1 MQHFHSVSI
10 LVSIAA
16 FCAWCNHRFVKL
28 PSAIG
33 VMAVSLLL
41 SIGSIVLERFGL
53 IDTSKIAAFVS
64 VFNFEDLVL
73 HSMLGL
79 LLFAGGMSV
88 NLQELKEQKG
98 VVMAL
103 SSLGVIIGAAIT
115 GSLFWIGARLIGLEL
130 PFIFALLLG
139 AIVSPTDAVAIL
151 GIMRKVGVSRSLE
164 LKLVGES
171 LFNDGIGVVV
181 FLAVSSLAF
190 GGSLGVGG
198 VVTTLVVEV
207 VGGVALGALLGW
219 IAYQVI
225 KSVDQYV
232 VEILV
237 TLALA
242 MGGYSLAEV
251 LHVSAPICVVVAGLI
266 IGNQGRELAMSH
278 HTREHLDTFWELID
292 ELLNVV
298 LFVLV
303 GLEVLILSLSG
314 QQILA
319 GLIAICAMLVSRFIS
334 VGSTITVMR
343 RFRGFSP
350 HVVKILTWGGLRGG
364 ISVALALSLP
374 DGEMRDL
381 LVVCTY
387 VAVLFSVLV
396 QGVTLPGLLRRV
408 SLIKPTQ
415 SPIEIP

>member
-1 MQHFHSVSI
+1 
-10 LVSIAA
+10 
-16 FCAWCNHRFVKL
+16 
-28 PSAIG
+28 
-33 VMAVSLLL
+33 MAVSLIL
-41 SIGSIVLERFGL
+41 SIGSIFLGRVGL
-53 IDTSKIAAFVS
+53 VDTTRVADFVNS
-64 VFNFEDLVL
+64 FNFHDLVL
-73 HSMLGL
+73 HAMLGL

-88 NLQELKEQKG
+88 NLQELKTQKG

-103 SSLGVIIGAAIT
+103 SSLGVVIGATIT
-115 GSLFWIGARLIGLEL
+115 GSVFWLGAKLIGLEL
-130 PFIFALLLG
+130 PFVFALLLG

-151 GIMRKVGVSRSLE
+151 GIMRKVGVPRSLE

-190 GGSLGVGG
+190 GGGMGVGD
-198 VVTTLVVEV
+198 VVTTLFVEV
-207 VGGVALGALLGW
+207 VGGAALGLGLGW
-219 IAYQVI
+219 AAYQVI

-242 MGGYSLAEV
+242 MGGYSLAEAV
-251 LHVSAPICVVVAGLI
+251 HVSAPICVVVAGLI

-278 HTREHLDTFWELID
+278 DTREHLDTFWELVD

-303 GLEVLILSLSG
+303 GLEVLILNLSG
-314 QQILA
+314 QQLLA
-319 GLIAICAMLVSRFIS
+319 GLVAVCAMLISRFIS
-334 VGSTITVMR
+334 VGSTITIMR
-343 RFRGFSP
+343 QFRDFSP

-374 DGEMRDL
+374 DSETRDL

-396 QGVTLPGLLRRV
+396 QGVTLPALLRYAT
-408 SLIKPTQ
+408 KTEQAPCKTH
-415 SPIEIP
+415 

>member
-16 FCAWCNHRFVKL
+16 FCAWCNHRFIKL
-28 PSAIG
+28 PAAIG
-33 VMAVSLLL
+33 VMAVSLIL
-41 SIGSIVLERFGL
+41 SIGSISLGRAGL
-53 IDTSKIAAFVS
+53 VDTTRVADFVNS
-64 VFNFEDLVL
+64 FNFHDLVL
-73 HSMLGL
+73 HAMLGL

-88 NLQELKEQKG
+88 NLQELKTQKG

-103 SSLGVIIGAAIT
+103 SSLGVIIGATIT
-115 GSLFWIGARLIGLEL
+115 GSVFWLGANLIGIKL
-130 PFIFALLLG
+130 PFVFALLLG

-151 GIMRKVGVSRSLE
+151 GIMRKVGVPRSLE

-181 FLAVSSLAF
+181 FLAVSSLAL
-190 GGSLGVGG
+190 GGGMGASD
-198 VVTTLVVEV
+198 VVTTLFVEV
-207 VGGVALGALLGW
+207 VGGAALGLALGW
-219 IAYQVI
+219 AAYQVI

-242 MGGYSLAEV
+242 MGGYSLAEGV
-251 LHVSAPICVVVAGLI
+251 HVSAPICVVVAGLI

-278 HTREHLDTFWELID
+278 HTREHLDTFWELVD

-303 GLEVLILSLSG
+303 GLEVLILNLSG

-319 GLIAICAMLVSRFIS
+319 GLVAVCAMLISRFIS
-334 VGSTITVMR
+334 VGSTITIMR
-343 RFRGFSP
+343 QFRDFSP

-374 DGEMRDL
+374 DSETRDL

-396 QGVTLPGLLRRV
+396 QGVTLPSLLRYAT
-408 SLIKPTQ
+408 KTEQAPCQTH
-415 SPIEIP
+415 

>member
-16 FCAWCNHRFVKL
+16 FCAWCNHRFIKL
-28 PSAIG
+28 PAAIG
-33 VMAVSLLL
+33 VMAVSLIL
-41 SIGSIVLERFGL
+41 SIGSIFLGRAGL
-53 IDTSKIAAFVS
+53 VDTTRVADFVNS
-64 VFNFEDLVL
+64 FNFHDLVL
-73 HSMLGL
+73 HAMLGL
-79 LLFAGGMSV
+79 LLFAGAMSV
-88 NLQELKEQKG
+88 NLQELKTQKG

-103 SSLGVIIGAAIT
+103 SSLGVIIGATIT
-115 GSLFWIGARLIGLEL
+115 GSVFWLGANLIGIEL
-130 PFIFALLLG
+130 PFVFALLLG

-151 GIMRKVGVSRSLE
+151 GIMRKVGVPRSLE

-181 FLAVSSLAF
+181 FLAVSSLA
-190 GGSLGVGG
+190 LGEGMG
-198 VVTTLVVEV
+198 ASDVVMTLFVEV
-207 VGGVALGALLGW
+207 VGGAALGLALGW
-219 IAYQVI
+219 AAYQVI

-242 MGGYSLAEV
+242 MGGYSLAEAV
-251 LHVSAPICVVVAGLI
+251 HVSAPICVVVAGLI

-303 GLEVLILSLSG
+303 GLEVLILNLSG

-319 GLIAICAMLVSRFIS
+319 GLVAVCAMLISRFIS

-343 RFRGFSP
+343 RFREFSP

-374 DGEMRDL
+374 DSENRDL

-387 VAVLFSVLV
+387 VVVLFSVLV
-396 QGVTLPGLLRRV
+396 QGVTLPALLRYA
-408 SLIKPTQ
+408 TQ
-415 SPIEIP
+415 NGQEPCKTH

>member
-16 FCAWCNHRFVKL
+16 FCAWCNHRFIKL
-28 PSAIG
+28 PAAIG
-33 VMAVSLLL
+33 VMAVSLIL
-41 SIGSIVLERFGL
+41 SIGSIFLGRVGL
-53 IDTSKIAAFVS
+53 VDTTRVADFVNS
-64 VFNFEDLVL
+64 FNFHDLVL
-73 HSMLGL
+73 HAMLGL

-88 NLQELKEQKG
+88 NLQELKTQKG

-103 SSLGVIIGAAIT
+103 SSLGVVIGATIT
-115 GSLFWIGARLIGLEL
+115 GSVFWLGAKLIGLEL
-130 PFIFALLLG
+130 PFVFALLLG

-151 GIMRKVGVSRSLE
+151 GIMRKVGVPRSLE

-190 GGSLGVGG
+190 GGGMGVGD
-198 VVTTLVVEV
+198 VVTTLFVEV
-207 VGGVALGALLGW
+207 VGGAALGLGLGW
-219 IAYQVI
+219 AAYQVI

-242 MGGYSLAEV
+242 MGGYSLAEAV
-251 LHVSAPICVVVAGLI
+251 HVSAPICVVVAGLI

-278 HTREHLDTFWELID
+278 DTREHLDTFWELVD

-303 GLEVLILSLSG
+303 GLEVLILNLSG
-314 QQILA
+314 QQLLA
-319 GLIAICAMLVSRFIS
+319 GLVAVCAMLISRFIS
-334 VGSTITVMR
+334 VGSTITIMR
-343 RFRGFSP
+343 QFRDFSP

-374 DGEMRDL
+374 DSENRDL

-387 VAVLFSVLV
+387 VVVLFSVLV
-396 QGVTLPGLLRRV
+396 QGVTLPALLRYA
-408 SLIKPTQ
+408 TQ
-415 SPIEIP
+415 TGQEPYRSH

>member
-16 FCAWCNHRFVKL
+16 FCAWCNHRFIKL
-28 PSAIG
+28 PAAIG
-33 VMAVSLLL
+33 VMAVSLIL
-41 SIGSIVLERFGL
+41 SIGSIFLGRVGL
-53 IDTSKIAAFVS
+53 VDTTRVADFVNS
-64 VFNFEDLVL
+64 FNFHDLVL
-73 HSMLGL
+73 HAMLGL

-88 NLQELKEQKG
+88 NLQELKTQKG

-103 SSLGVIIGAAIT
+103 SSLGVVIGATIT
-115 GSLFWIGARLIGLEL
+115 GSVFWLGAKLIGLEL
-130 PFIFALLLG
+130 PFVFALLLG

-151 GIMRKVGVSRSLE
+151 GIMRKVGVPRSLE

-190 GGSLGVGG
+190 GGGMGVGD
-198 VVTTLVVEV
+198 VVTTLFVEV
-207 VGGVALGALLGW
+207 VGGAALGLGLGW
-219 IAYQVI
+219 AAYQVI

-242 MGGYSLAEV
+242 MGGYSLAEAV
-251 LHVSAPICVVVAGLI
+251 HVSAPICVVVAGLI

-278 HTREHLDTFWELID
+278 DTREHLDTFWELVD

-303 GLEVLILSLSG
+303 GLEVLILNLSG
-314 QQILA
+314 QQLLA
-319 GLIAICAMLVSRFIS
+319 GLVAVCAMLISRFIS
-334 VGSTITVMR
+334 VGSTITIMR
-343 RFRGFSP
+343 QFRDFSP

-374 DGEMRDL
+374 DSETRDL

-396 QGVTLPGLLRRV
+396 QGVTLPALLRYAT
-408 SLIKPTQ
+408 KTEQAPCKTH
-415 SPIEIP
+415 

>member
-16 FCAWCNHRFVKL
+16 FCAWCNHRFIKL
-28 PSAIG
+28 PAAIG
-33 VMAVSLLL
+33 VMAVSLIL
-41 SIGSIVLERFGL
+41 SIGSIFLGRAGL
-53 IDTSKIAAFVS
+53 VDTTRVADFVNS
-64 VFNFEDLVL
+64 FNFHDLVL
-73 HSMLGL
+73 HAMLGL

-88 NLQELKEQKG
+88 NLQELKTQKG

-103 SSLGVIIGAAIT
+103 SSLGVIIGATIT
-115 GSLFWIGARLIGLEL
+115 GSVFWLGANLIGIEL
-130 PFIFALLLG
+130 PFVFALLLG

-151 GIMRKVGVSRSLE
+151 GIMRKVGVPRSLE

-181 FLAVSSLAF
+181 FLAVSSLAL
-190 GGSLGVGG
+190 GGGMGASD
-198 VVTTLVVEV
+198 VVMTLFVEV
-207 VGGVALGALLGW
+207 VGGAALGLALGW
-219 IAYQVI
+219 AAYQVI

-251 LHVSAPICVVVAGLI
+251 IHVSAPICVVVAGLI

-303 GLEVLILSLSG
+303 GLEVLILNLSG

-319 GLIAICAMLVSRFIS
+319 GFVAVCAMLISRFIS
-334 VGSTITVMR
+334 VGSTITIMR
-343 RFRGFSP
+343 QFRDFSP

-374 DGEMRDL
+374 DSETRDL

-396 QGVTLPGLLRRV
+396 QGVTLPALLRYAT
-408 SLIKPTQ
+408 KTEQAPCKTH
-415 SPIEIP
+415 

>member
-16 FCAWCNHRFVKL
+16 FCAWCNHRFIKL
-28 PSAIG
+28 PAAIG
-33 VMAVSLLL
+33 VMAVSLIL
-41 SIGSIVLERFGL
+41 SIGSIFLGRAGL
-53 IDTSKIAAFVS
+53 VDTTRVADFVNS
-64 VFNFEDLVL
+64 FNFHDLVL
-73 HSMLGL
+73 HAMLGL

-88 NLQELKEQKG
+88 NLQELKTQKG

-103 SSLGVIIGAAIT
+103 SSLGVIIGATIT
-115 GSLFWIGARLIGLEL
+115 GSVFWLGANLIGIKL
-130 PFIFALLLG
+130 PFVFALLLG

-151 GIMRKVGVSRSLE
+151 GIMRKVGVPRSLE

-181 FLAVSSLAF
+181 FLAVSSLA
-190 GGSLGVGG
+190 LGEGMG
-198 VVTTLVVEV
+198 ASDVVMTLFVEV
-207 VGGVALGALLGW
+207 AGGAALGLALGW
-219 IAYQVI
+219 AAYQVI

-242 MGGYSLAEV
+242 MGGYSLAEGV
-251 LHVSAPICVVVAGLI
+251 HVSAPICVVVAGLI

-278 HTREHLDTFWELID
+278 HTREHLDTFWELVD

-303 GLEVLILSLSG
+303 GLEVLILNLSG

-319 GLIAICAMLVSRFIS
+319 GLVAVCAMLISRFIS
-334 VGSTITVMR
+334 VGSTITIMR
-343 RFRGFSP
+343 QFRDFSP

-374 DGEMRDL
+374 DSETRDL

-396 QGVTLPGLLRRV
+396 QGVTLPSLLRYAT
-408 SLIKPTQ
+408 KTEQAPCQTH
-415 SPIEIP
+415 

>member
-1 MQHFHSVSI
+1 M
-10 LVSIAA
+10 
-16 FCAWCNHRFVKL
+16 
-28 PSAIG
+28 
-33 VMAVSLLL
+33 MAVSLIL
-41 SIGSIVLERFGL
+41 SIGSIFLGRVGL
-53 IDTSKIAAFVS
+53 VDTTRVADFVNS
-64 VFNFEDLVL
+64 FNFHDLVL
-73 HSMLGL
+73 HAMLGL

-88 NLQELKEQKG
+88 NLQELKTQKG

-103 SSLGVIIGAAIT
+103 SSLGVVIGATIT
-115 GSLFWIGARLIGLEL
+115 GSVFWLGAKLIGLEL
-130 PFIFALLLG
+130 PFVFALLLG

-151 GIMRKVGVSRSLE
+151 GIMRKVGVPRSLE

-190 GGSLGVGG
+190 GGGMGVGD
-198 VVTTLVVEV
+198 VVTTLFVEV
-207 VGGVALGALLGW
+207 VGGAALGLGLGW
-219 IAYQVI
+219 AAYQVI

-242 MGGYSLAEV
+242 MGGYSLAEAV
-251 LHVSAPICVVVAGLI
+251 HVSAPICVVVAGLI

-278 HTREHLDTFWELID
+278 DTREHLDTFWELVD

-303 GLEVLILSLSG
+303 GLEVLILNLSG
-314 QQILA
+314 QQLLA
-319 GLIAICAMLVSRFIS
+319 GLVAVCAMLISRFIS
-334 VGSTITVMR
+334 VGSTITIMR
-343 RFRGFSP
+343 QFRDFSP

-374 DGEMRDL
+374 DSETRDL

-396 QGVTLPGLLRRV
+396 QGVTLPALLRYAT
-408 SLIKPTQ
+408 KTEQAPCKTH
-415 SPIEIP
+415 

>member
-1 MQHFHSVSI
+1 M
-10 LVSIAA
+10 
-16 FCAWCNHRFVKL
+16 
-28 PSAIG
+28 
-33 VMAVSLLL
+33 MAVSLIL
-41 SIGSIVLERFGL
+41 SIGSIFLGRVGL
-53 IDTSKIAAFVS
+53 VDTTRVADFVNS
-64 VFNFEDLVL
+64 FNFHDLVL
-73 HSMLGL
+73 HAMLGL

-88 NLQELKEQKG
+88 NLQELKTQKG

-103 SSLGVIIGAAIT
+103 SSLGVVIGATIT
-115 GSLFWIGARLIGLEL
+115 GSVFWLGAKLIGLEL
-130 PFIFALLLG
+130 PFVFALLLG

-151 GIMRKVGVSRSLE
+151 GIMRKVGVPRSLE

-190 GGSLGVGG
+190 GGGMGVGD
-198 VVTTLVVEV
+198 VVTTLFVEV
-207 VGGVALGALLGW
+207 VGGAALGLGLGW
-219 IAYQVI
+219 AAYQVI

-242 MGGYSLAEV
+242 MGGYSLAEAV
-251 LHVSAPICVVVAGLI
+251 HVSAPICVVVAGLI

-278 HTREHLDTFWELID
+278 DTREHLDTFWELVD

-303 GLEVLILSLSG
+303 GLEVLILNLSG
-314 QQILA
+314 QQLLA
-319 GLIAICAMLVSRFIS
+319 GLVAVCAMLISRFIS
-334 VGSTITVMR
+334 VGSTITIMR
-343 RFRGFSP
+343 QFRDFSP

-374 DGEMRDL
+374 DSENRDL

-387 VAVLFSVLV
+387 VVVLFSVLV
-396 QGVTLPGLLRRV
+396 QGVTLPALLRYA
-408 SLIKPTQ
+408 TQ
-415 SPIEIP
+415 TGQEPYRSH